1 MLAGGDDNI
10 DSDFEQKDEQ
20 EGISERKR
28 EQKMKKKTED
38 RSFMKTS
45 NEYTKI
51 GKLVSYRENL
61 IECFSPSKKGV
72 SRFSQSAKSMTMSM
86 Q

>member
-20 EGISERKR
+20 GGISERKR
-28 EQKMKKKTED
+28 EQKMKMKTED

-51 GKLVSYRENL
+51 ARLVSARVTL
-61 IECFSPSKKGV
+61 I
-72 SRFSQSAKSMTMSM
+72 RLI
-86 Q
+86 